1 MDKIVVFKTFYNPM
15 EADIVRAR
23 LEDSGVH
30 CFLTDTNMITV
41 NPLYTQ
47 ALGGIK
53 LHMFEKDVPLAN
65 SILEEEIEEIP
76 LEEIEEAEFICPKC
90 GSTNVGFVQ
99 ATKKRFNIFTMLVS
113 FILIIYPFHVKKVH
127 HCFNCEHE
135 F

>member
-1 MDKIVVFKTFYNPM
+1 M
-15 EADIVRAR
+15 EANIVQAR
-23 LEDSGVH
+23 LADSGVQ
-30 CFLTDTNMITV
+30 CFLSDVNTIMI

-53 LHMFEKDVPLAN
+53 LHLFEKDIPLAA
-65 SILEEEIEEIP
+65 SILEEEYEQIP
-76 LEEIEEAEFICPKC
+76 LEEVEEAEFICPNC

-113 FILIIYPFHVKKVH
+113 FFLFVYPFHVEKVH
-127 HCFNCEHE
+127 HCFNCKHE